1 MFGRVAWVS
10 HGGIK
15 GAFMALPRGVNR
27 LVWSNLAAQSAE
39 QVALAATPIV
49 AATVLGAG
57 PAATGLLAAAQTIPF
72 LLLSL
77 PAGLLAD
84 RFARRRLMAGA
95 EAIRAAALLALL
107 VLVAAGGLSLV
118 GLAAIGCLAATGTV
132 VYSVAAPALVP
143 ALAPRAAL
151 AAVNGR
157 LELARS
163 AAFTAGPALG
173 GALVAWTGAGSAFA
187 LAAGM
192 SVAACALLAGLP
204 EPARGAGPGRR
215 LGRDLREGAAFAW
228 RQPLLRAILL
238 VAIVWN
244 FSWFVLQAVFVLFAL
259 QHLRM
264 DTAAIGAALGLY
276 GLGMVVGAAVTPR
289 IARRVTFGTLLV
301 IGPVVSVLGALL
313 LAATIV
319 RPVPG
324 LAFAAMAL
332 FGAGPIVWTISQTT
346 LRQAVTPDA
355 LLGRVSAVMLM
366 ATYGARPLGALLGGA
381 VGARFGVEAALGV
394 MAAGFAVQAAIVML
408 SPLARL
414 VVLPGGARG

>member
-1 MFGRVAWVS
+1 M
-10 HGGIK
+10 
-15 GAFMALPRGVNR
+15 
-27 LVWSNLAAQSAE
+27 
-39 QVALAATPIV
+39 ALAATPIV
-49 AATVLGAG
+49 AATALGAG
-57 PAATGLLAAAQTIPF
+57 PAATGLLAAAQTLPF

-95 EAIRAAALLALL
+95 EAIRAAALIALP
-107 VLVAAGGLSLV
+107 VLVGMGALSLV
-118 GLAAIGCLAATGTV
+118 GLAVIGCLAATGTV

-143 ALAPRAAL
+143 ALAPRSAL

-173 GALVAWTGAGSAFA
+173 GALVAWMGAGSAFA
-187 LAAGM
+187 LAAGL
-192 SVAACALLAGLP
+192 SIAACGLLAGLL
-204 EPARGAGPGRR
+204 EPPQAAGPPRR
-215 LGRDLREGAAFAW
+215 VGRDLREGAGFVW

-244 FSWFVLQAVFVLFAL
+244 FAWFVLQSVFVLFAL
-259 QHLRM
+259 QYLAM
-264 DTAAIGAALGLY
+264 DTAAIGVALGLY
-276 GLGMVVGAAVTPR
+276 GVGMVLGAAVTPR
-289 IARRVTFGTLLV
+289 LARLVAFGTLLT
-301 IGPVVSVLGALL
+301 IGPVVSVVAALVL
-313 LAATIV
+313 LAALV
-319 RPVPG
+319 LPFPG
-324 LAFAAMAL
+324 LAFASMGL

-366 ATYGARPLGALLGGA
+366 ATYGARPLGALLGGV
-381 VGARFGVEAALGV
+381 VGARFGLAAALGV
-394 MAAGFAVQAAIVML
+394 MAAGFVAQAGIVVL

-414 VVLPGGARG
+414 RALPA